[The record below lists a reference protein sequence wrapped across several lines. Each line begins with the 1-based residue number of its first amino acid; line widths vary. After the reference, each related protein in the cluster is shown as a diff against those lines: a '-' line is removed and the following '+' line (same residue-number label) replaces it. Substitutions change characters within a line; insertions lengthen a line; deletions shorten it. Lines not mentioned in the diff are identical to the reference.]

1 MEQLLRDD
9 VLQLLHIVL
18 FFFFNI
24 FLKYY
29 IVLYS
34 ENYVLQLDTKSI
46 LVTYSKANWV
56 FGKISNLGHVVLD
69 IGPFAITI
77 RFTHWMTRP
86 GAD

>member
-18 FFFFNI
+18 FFFNI

-46 LVTYSKANWV
+46 MVTYSKAN
-56 FGKISNLGHVVLD
+56 
-69 IGPFAITI
+69 
-77 RFTHWMTRP
+77 
-86 GAD
+86 

>member
-34 ENYVLQLDTKSI
+34 ENYVLQLDTKS
-46 LVTYSKANWV
+46 LLAKRTEFS
-56 FGKISNLGHVVLD
+56 GKSQ
-69 IGPFAITI
+69 T
-77 RFTHWMTRP
+77 
-86 GAD
+86 

>member
-46 LVTYSKANWV
+46 LVTSSKANWV

-77 RFTHWMTRP
+77 RSNHWMTRP
-86 GAD
+86 GTD

>member
-18 FFFFNI
+18 FFFNI

-77 RFTHWMTRP
+77 RSTHRMARP
-86 GAD
+86 RTD